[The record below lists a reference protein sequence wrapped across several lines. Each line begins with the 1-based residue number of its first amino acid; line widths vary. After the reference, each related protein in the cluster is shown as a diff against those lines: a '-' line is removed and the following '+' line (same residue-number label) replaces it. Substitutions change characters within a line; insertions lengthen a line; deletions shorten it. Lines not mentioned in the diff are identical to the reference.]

1 MNMDAVLKE
10 IEKALNMLTY
20 NQKKGLRDILN
31 EMIRRDEKR
40 MGLIDN
46 GRRGNE
52 KGSEVMEGDSD
63 CLFDNNIDGD
73 GSGGNR

>member
-1 MNMDAVLKE
+1 MNMDSVLKE

-40 MGLIDN
+40 MGMIDN

-52 KGSEVMEGDSD
+52 KGSEVLEIDSNR
-63 CLFDNNIDGD
+63 LSDNNIDGN
-73 GSGGNR
+73 GFGGNR

>member
-1 MNMDAVLKE
+1 MDAVLKE

-63 CLFDNNIDGD
+63 RLSDNNIDGD
-73 GSGGNR
+73 GFGGNR